1 MVLGAAGGNSIRLY
15 IYECKVKWSWGN
27 GPHLLS
33 ETVTTIHKC
42 RFLGHP
48 SINVVTV
55 QLAHPAVNIT
65 SRKNKIFY
73 DIKDKKKEPTKKIN
87 KKKQAIEYLEK
98 KPEKKKARLCQYF
111 IR

>member
-1 MVLGAAGGNSIRLY
+1 MSDPVQQVQARATARWYWGGGNSIRFY

-73 DIKDKKKEPTKKIN
+73 DIKDKKKEPIKKSR
-87 KKKQAIEYLEK
+87 
-98 KPEKKKARLCQYF
+98 PF
-111 IR
+111 IL